1 MYSLGLDIGTNSIGW
16 CAVGYNRDGVADRVL
31 DIGSRIFSDG
41 REPKSSASLAVARRE
56 KRAMRRSRDRY
67 LRRRSALLRYLI
79 EYDLMPLDKSE
90 RKALEAH
97 NPYTVRAQALDG
109 QLPLQQIGRALF
121 HLNQRRGFK
130 SNRKTD
136 KGDPESGKI
145 SLAVQKLRE
154 EMYLADARTYGELL
168 FKRMQQGLPLRI
180 RMRDGE
186 GPVKSNGEAM
196 EGYAFYPD
204 RAMLEDEFTRIWD
217 KQAAYY
223 PNVLTP
229 ERREHLFNV
238 IFHQRPLKAPE
249 IGLCTLLGGD
259 PNVPVHDRERRI
271 SKSDP
276 LFQQSRLLQELNA
289 LQIEYGPG
297 TRSLRLTRDQR
308 DVLLMR
314 MRGKKSVGFSSL
326 RKTLELGDAVFNKE
340 RAGRDKL
347 LGDEVY
353 AELSHKTRFGPEWTD
368 VPLERQREIVAKL
381 REEEDSE
388 VLVTW
393 LQEAC
398 DLEDERARAVANAKL
413 PEGYGRL
420 GETASRAIIR
430 ELTDHQID
438 GYVCVYSEAVEHA
451 PELGHHSDRP
461 TGEVMDV
468 LPYYG
473 ELLERH
479 IIPGT
484 GDPADSIEKRIGKL
498 TNPTV
503 HVGLNQLRRLIN
515 AIIKKHGPPAD
526 IVVEIARDLKASD
539 RQKQEIQKRQKQNL
553 QAAIKRSEKLVELNQ
568 PDTGG
573 NRALLKLWEDLNPD
587 NPFDRRC
594 VYTGEMITPTMLFTG
609 EVDVDHILP
618 WSRTLDDS
626 NANKIVCIA
635 SANRIKRNKTPFE
648 AWGHDKEV
656 WDTILERTANL
667 PSNKAKRFNPDAM
680 EKYGGEDEFLARHLV
695 DTQYLSRLAKT
706 YLEVVAPGQVYVAT
720 GHLTAMLRRH
730 WGLNSILPDHN
741 YAHTVHMKNRKDHRH
756 HAIDAAIMA
765 VLSRELI
772 NTIAREAGL
781 REAQGVEDVVSGIS
795 EPWDGF
801 RDDLKMAV
809 NKVIVSHRPDH
820 GTIGGKR
827 SDKAFDQTA
836 GRLHNE
842 TAYGLTGDHDA
853 KGNTLV
859 VRRIPIGMIKEGHLN
874 DSGAHIRDDELRAR
888 LRAATAGVTGKD
900 FEKAVLDFARK
911 DKKFAGMRHVRL
923 IEPLTIIPIRDDEG
937 RAYKGYKGDA
947 NYRYDVWELP
957 DGKWVAD
964 VISMFDA
971 HTVSGDELLKRRPHP
986 AARRIVQLH
995 QGDMVAYDDDVHGKG
1010 IGRVVKFGK
1019 SGSLVLAA
1027 HNESGA
1033 LKARDAAPLDEDP
1046 FKYFSAAPS
1055 RLKRSKVRK
1064 VHIDELGHIRDPG
1077 PRN

>member
-16 CAVGYNRDGVADRVL
+16 CAVGYNRGGVADHVL

-67 LRRRSALLRYLI
+67 LRRRSALLRFMI
-79 EYDLMPLDKSE
+79 EYGLMPLDKTE
-90 RKALEAH
+90 RNKLEDH

-109 QLPLQQIGRALF
+109 QLPLHQIGRALF

-154 EMYLADARTYGELL
+154 EMYLADARTYGEFL

-196 EGYAFYPD
+196 EGYPFYPD
-204 RAMLEDEFTRIWD
+204 RAMLEDEFAQIWE
-217 KQAAYY
+217 KQAAFY
-223 PNVLTP
+223 PNLLTA
-229 ERREHLFNV
+229 ERRAHLFNV
-238 IFHQRPLKAPE
+238 IFYQRPLKAPE
-249 IGLCTLLGGD
+249 VGLCTLLGGD
-259 PNVPVHDRERRI
+259 PTVPLHERERRI
-271 SKSDP
+271 PKSDP
-276 LFQQSRLLQELNA
+276 LFQQSRLLQEVNA
-289 LQIEYGPG
+289 LQIESGPG
-297 TRSLRLTRDQR
+297 TKPHRLTGEQR

-314 MRGKKSVGFSSL
+314 MRGKKTVSFSSL
-326 RKTLELGDAVFNKE
+326 RKTLKLGDSVFNKE
-340 RAGRDKL
+340 RAGRYKL

-353 AELSHKTRFGPEWTD
+353 AEMSNKTRFGPEWTD

-381 REEEDSE
+381 RDEEDGD

-393 LQEAC
+393 LQENC
-398 DLEDERARAVANAKL
+398 DLDEERARAVASAKL

-430 ELTDHQID
+430 ELTEHEID
-438 GYVCVYSEAVEHA
+438 GFVCVYSEAVAHA
-451 PELGHHSDRP
+451 PELGHHSDER
-461 TGEVMDV
+461 TGEIADE

-484 GDPADSIEKRIGKL
+484 GDPGDPIEKRIGKL

-503 HVGLNQLRRLIN
+503 HIGLNQLRRLIN

-526 IVVEIARDLKASD
+526 VVVEIARDLKTSD
-539 RQKQEIQKRQKQNL
+539 RQKKDIQSRQNQNL
-553 QAAIKRSEKLVELNQ
+553 QAAIKRSEKLEELGQ
-568 PDTGG
+568 ADTGG

-594 VYTGEMITPTMLFTG
+594 IYTGEIISPTMLFTG

-626 NANKIVCIA
+626 NANKLICIA

-648 AWGHDKEV
+648 AWGHDENV
-656 WDTILERTANL
+656 WNAILERAAQL
-667 PSNKAKRFNPDAM
+667 PHNKNKRFDADAM
-680 EKYGGEDEFLARHLV
+680 EKYGGEDDFLARHLV

-730 WGLNSILPDHN
+730 WGLNSILSDHN
-741 YAHTVHMKNRKDHRH
+741 YAHTVHVKNRKDHRH

-765 VLSRELI
+765 VLSRGLI
-772 NTIAREAGL
+772 NKIAREAGL

-795 EPWDGF
+795 EPWEGF
-801 RDDLKMAV
+801 RDDLKLAV
-809 NKVIVSHRPDH
+809 NKAIVSHRPDH

-827 SDKAFDQTA
+827 HDKAFDQTA

-842 TAYGLTGDHDA
+842 TAYGLTGGHDG

-859 VRRIPIGMIKEGHLN
+859 VRRIPVGMIKESHLN

-888 LRAATAGVTGKD
+888 LRAATAGTTGKD
-900 FEKAVLDFARK
+900 FERAVLEFARA
-911 DKKFAGMRHVRL
+911 DKKFSGMRHVRL
-923 IEPLTIIPIRDDEG
+923 IEPLTIIPITDDQG

-957 DGKWVAD
+957 NGKWVAD

-971 HTVSGDELLKRRPHP
+971 HSLAGESKVKREFPT
-986 AARRIVQLH
+986 ARKIMRLH
-995 QGDMVAYDDDVHGKG
+995 QGDMVAYDDDKHGAG
-1010 IGRVVKFGK
+1010 IGRVVKFDQA
-1019 SGSLVLAA
+1019 GSVYLAA

-1033 LKARDAAPLDEDP
+1033 LKARDAASPDDDP
-1046 FKYFSAAPS
+1046 FKYFKAAPS
-1055 RLKRSKVRK
+1055 RLKKSKVRK
-1064 VHIDELGHIRDPG
+1064 VHINELGYIRDPG
-1077 PRN
+1077 PRE